1 MQTQI
6 QTYIRDKKNQ
16 RIGMLAARRDGN
28 CIYIAHCKVNK
39 SAGDKFDKSEAL
51 VRINERLDTS
61 VQKGVS
67 QSVPQSMAEAV
78 DHFVARCYK
87 YFRVVRNRR
96 DFMIPELQSNTP
108 VVAAG

>member
-6 QTYIRDKKNQ
+6 QTYIRDNKNQ

-28 CIYIAHCKVNK
+28 SIYIAHCKVNK
-39 SAGDKFDKSEAL
+39 SAGDKFDKFDAL
-51 VRINERLDTS
+51 GRINLRLDTAVETGAS
-61 VQKGVS
+61 EP
-67 QSVPQSMAEAV
+67 VPQSMAEAV

-96 DFMIPELQSNTP
+96 DFMIPELQSNGQA
-108 VVAAG
+108 VAAG